1 MRPILVVHE
10 GKLLPAQLVNEDRND
25 VYFVRHVVVQGY
37 AIYTT
42 GIAPVAAVVFLY
54 GYSPTADDYQVV
66 REMRGI

>member
-1 MRPILVVHE
+1 MRPILVVHK

-25 VYFVRHVVVQGY
+25 VYFVQHVIVRGC

>member
-1 MRPILVVHE
+1 MRPILVVHK
-10 GKLLPAQLVNEDRND
+10 GKVLPAQLVNEDRND
-25 VYFVRHVVVQGY
+25 VYFVRHVVVSGY

-42 GIAPVAAVVFLY
+42 GIAPVASVVFLY